1 MGEQMVTKILIADDH
16 QIVRQGL
23 RFLLEKESDL
33 KVVAEA
39 ENGRTTVRLAREL
52 NPGVIIMDVAMPD
65 LNGIEATR
73 QIIAESPTTKVIALS
88 MYADRRF
95 VVNMLKAGASGYLLK
110 DCAFEELIRAI
121 RVVLAHKT
129 YLSPGVTD
137 ILVKDCQMGTPMNEI
152 SAFALLTPREREVL
166 QLMSEGNSTAKIA
179 DHLHVSV
186 KTVESHR
193 QQLMQKLN
201 LRSVAELTKYAIR
214 EGLTTLET

>member
-1 MGEQMVTKILIADDH
+1 MVTKILIADDH

-33 KVVAEA
+33 NVVAEA

-73 QIIAESPTTKVIALS
+73 QILAESPAIKVIALS

-110 DCAFEELIRAI
+110 DCAFEELVRAI
-121 RVVLAHKT
+121 RVVLTHKT

-137 ILVKDCQMGTPMNEI
+137 ILVKDCQMGLPMNEI

-179 DHLHVSV
+179 DRLHVSI

>member
-1 MGEQMVTKILIADDH
+1 MFTKILIADDH

-23 RFLLEKESDL
+23 RFLLEKETDL

-52 NPGVIIMDVAMPD
+52 TPGGIIMDVAMPD

-73 QIIAESPTTKVIALS
+73 QILAESPAIKVIALS

-95 VVNMLKAGASGYLLK
+95 VVNMLKAGATGYLLK
-110 DCAFEELIRAI
+110 DCAFEELVRAI
-121 RVVLAHKT
+121 RVVLSHKT

-137 ILVKDCQMGTPMNEI
+137 ILVKDCQMGLPMNEI

-179 DHLHVSV
+179 DQLHVSI